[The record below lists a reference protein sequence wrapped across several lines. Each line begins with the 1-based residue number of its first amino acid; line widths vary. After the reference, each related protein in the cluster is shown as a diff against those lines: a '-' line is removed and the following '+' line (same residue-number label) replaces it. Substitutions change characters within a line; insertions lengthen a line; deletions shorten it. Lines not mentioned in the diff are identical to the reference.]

1 MGWKIVQQPDGNL
14 ARFTSVVNNFT
25 DMGMS
30 DAKALSVC
38 QDYVN
43 HSQAKSIV
51 MRALNWPDPEREWE
65 DCLRIIVDAHG
76 YEALKFTLEEADLSE
91 LLLPEAAF
99 SQSAD

>member
-30 DAKALSVC
+30 DAEALSIC

-43 HSQAKSIV
+43 PSQAKAIV
-51 MRALNWPDPEREWE
+51 MRALNRPDPEKEWE
-65 DCLRIIVDAHG
+65 NCLRIIVESHG

-91 LLLPEAAF
+91 FLLPEAAF
-99 SQSAD
+99 SQPAD